1 MKYAAKRIAM
11 LLFTMVIVSLLAF
24 VAFDVISGDP
34 ATAMLGTQATPE
46 RVAELRAELG
56 LDRPLLVRYGEWLL
70 GFFTGNLGTSYSY
83 HQPVWEL
90 IAPKV
95 GVTLCLSLLSFALI
109 AVISVPLG
117 VRSATRRSQGIL
129 SGAETLFNQLC
140 MAVPPFFT
148 AILLTFC
155 FSTVLRWFVHGSF
168 PGLGSD
174 FFGSLRYLLF
184 AAVSVSAQD
193 YHIKLWDNTTAPT
206 SNGVTGD
213 EYERK
218 PGTLTNTSSAEIWI
232 YKPAPEKATGQAIVF
247 CPGGGYSQLSIANG
261 HNTCKW
267 FAENGIV
274 GVMLKYR
281 LPNGHSEVPLDD
293 LDKAVATVRE
303 MAGELGVDPHKV
315 GVAGTSAGGYLAGS
329 AGVMSES
336 KPDFMVL
343 IYPVVS
349 SDPDKRHL
357 GTFQQLV
364 GKENV
369 ETEAAK
375 FSLEKV
381 VDSTA
386 CPALIFHSDDDK
398 VVPAINAALLYEKL
412 KANGVKASLHI
423 FPSGGHGW
431 GMSKKFKYHEN
442 FKAATLDWLKVIN
455 AEADK
460 ATAKK

>member
-1 MKYAAKRIAM
+1 M
-11 LLFTMVIVSLLAF
+11 
-24 VAFDVISGDP
+24 
-34 ATAMLGTQATPE
+34 
-46 RVAELRAELG
+46 
-56 LDRPLLVRYGEWLL
+56 
-70 GFFTGNLGTSYSY
+70 
-83 HQPVWEL
+83 
-90 IAPKV
+90 
-95 GVTLCLSLLSFALI
+95 
-109 AVISVPLG
+109 
-117 VRSATRRSQGIL
+117 
-129 SGAETLFNQLC
+129 
-140 MAVPPFFT
+140 
-148 AILLTFC
+148 
-155 FSTVLRWFVHGSF
+155 
-168 PGLGSD
+168 
-174 FFGSLRYLLF
+174 
-184 AAVSVSAQD
+184 
-193 YHIKLWDNTTAPT
+193 
-206 SNGVTGD
+206 
-213 EYERK
+213 
-218 PGTLTNTSSAEIWI
+218 TNTSSAEIWI

-281 LPNGHSEVPLDD
+281 LPNGHSEVPLND

-460 ATAKK
+460 AAAKK